1 MENFE
6 SFRVQLYDAIDA
18 GLSSSEEVREQLEAL
33 WQQLDV
39 PPSPVVTEAF
49 KECWNDTYR
58 ATMSTTYFL
67 YLILRPV
74 CILVWIVLQNVWAVI
89 LEHGGRSLQQ
99 AFKQFK
105 TACIWFYNFQL
116 SLTWK
121 QILGEIVSLS
131 AIVGS
136 YYLYKWLQRQ
146 SYWSRAVAFV
156 QDKKHRLVEGYTKF
170 VHRVAQV
177 STVLALSLPHLFFL
191 AACIGIRVLTPTFA
205 RWIVHDTILTDLLS
219 VYYPFMCTLF
229 LVTHRRHPTKGGTST
244 AATSCSK
251 KNKKDDDENVDA
263 TATATATKP
272 KNGKIT
278 NDPSTSSLRRRKT
291 SSMPP
296 AKKSNSSG
304 GDVNSNV
311 PAEYSRDNLTP
322 TGRGGTRINVSSS
335 SPGKAGMSPQDST
348 TYWLRYWHVFGI
360 VQAVGMFLSSIP
372 IFGSFVMRHPLLLL
386 LTAELKTL
394 FFVWLFGMEWILPSS
409 KDAFLAEALPLRLVH
424 RFVTPILLKFYTTVS
439 DAVPQKLWQT
449 WVVSKS
455 ETLLQAFVLIRVLST
470 ERKDWIVNTLKE
482 SRSLIVPSVTLFMP
496 GFITQ
501 FGVALVQ
508 YILPSAKSAQARGDP
523 KRVLY
528 LQYWIMNCM
537 FSALLSIFSGV
548 IWWVPFSTHLI
559 FIAWCYL
566 ALPDTIRVYY
576 DIIESDLAAFG
587 ILKVTGKVA
596 SDINDTTTAKLLSAV
611 TSRLPS
617 ASSSDDNDVTITD
630 RNTEANANSNNN
642 VNGNGDDSLPE
653 LEAKTSTLKLS
664 QDEPENE
671 NSTPTKPARG
681 RSSGGGGT
689 FSATT
694 GLEDNNVKSDK
705 KTN

>member
-6 SFRVQLYDAIDA
+6 AFRVQLYDAIDA

-39 PPSPVVTEAF
+39 PPSPVITEAF

-74 CILVWIVLQNVWAVI
+74 CILVWIGLQNVWAVI

-121 QILGEIVSLS
+121 QALGEIVSLA
-131 AIVGS
+131 AIIGS

-177 STVLALSLPHLFFL
+177 STILALAMPHMFFL
-191 AACIGIRVLTPTFA
+191 AVCIGIRVLAPTFA

-229 LVTHRRHPTKGGTST
+229 LVTNRRHPTKAGNSTST
-244 AATSCSK
+244 TSSSK
-251 KNKKDDDENVDA
+251 NNKKDDDENVD
-263 TATATATKP
+263 TATKATKP
-272 KNGKIT
+272 KNGRNK
-278 NDPSTSSLRRRKT
+278 NDSTTSSLRRRKA
-291 SSMPP
+291 SSMSPS
-296 AKKSNSSG
+296 KKTKSCEREA
-304 GDVNSNV
+304 NSNV
-311 PAEYSRDNLTP
+311 PVEYSRENLKATD
-322 TGRGGTRINVSSS
+322 RGDTRNNVSGRS
-335 SPGKAGMSPQDST
+335 GMSPQDST

-360 VQAVGMFLSSIP
+360 VQAVGMLLSSIP
-372 IFGSFVMRHPLLLL
+372 IFGSFVMRNPLLLL

-394 FFVWLFGMEWILPSS
+394 FFVWLFGMESLLPSS
-409 KDAFLAEALPLRLVH
+409 KDAFLAQALPLRLVH
-424 RFVTPILLKFYTTVS
+424 RFVTPILLKFYATVS

-482 SRSLIVPSVTLFMP
+482 SRSLILPSVTLLMP

-501 FGVALVQ
+501 FGVAFVQ

-576 DIIESDLAAFG
+576 DIFESDLAAFG

-617 ASSSDDNDVTITD
+617 ASSSDDNDVTITGS
-630 RNTEANANSNNN
+630 NTTANDDTANINNS
-642 VNGNGDDSLPE
+642 VNKNGDDLLPE
-653 LEAKTSTLKLS
+653 LEVKTSTLTSS
-664 QDEPENE
+664 QDESENE
-671 NSTPTKPARG
+671 NSTTTKPARRRRSG
-681 RSSGGGGT
+681 RGGGT

-694 GLEDNNVKSDK
+694 GLEGDNVKSDK

>member
-6 SFRVQLYDAIDA
+6 AFRDQLYVAIDR

-39 PPSPVVTEAF
+39 PPSRVVTEAF

-58 ATMSTTYFL
+58 ATMSATYFL

-89 LEHGGRSLQQ
+89 QEHGGRSLQH

-121 QILGEIVSLS
+121 QVLGEIFSLS
-131 AIVGS
+131 AMVGS

-177 STVLALSLPHLFFL
+177 STILALAMPHIFFL
-191 AACIGIRVLTPTFA
+191 TVCIGIRVLTPTFA
-205 RWIVHDTILTDLLS
+205 RWIVHDTILTDMLS

-229 LVTHRRHPTKGGTST
+229 LVTNRRHPTKAGATISST
-244 AATSCSK
+244 PSGK
-251 KNKKDDDENVDA
+251 NNKKDDDNNID
-263 TATATATKP
+263 TTTTATKP
-272 KNGKIT
+272 KNGEKK
-278 NDPSTSSLRRRKT
+278 NDSSTSSLRRRKASST
-291 SSMPP
+291 SPS
-296 AKKSNSSG
+296 KKSNSG
-304 GDVNSNV
+304 GGSANGNV
-311 PAEYSRDNLTP
+311 PAEYSRDTLTP
-322 TGRGGTRINVSSS
+322 TGRGGTCTNVSSS
-335 SPGKAGMSPQDST
+335 SRGRSGMSPQDTT

-409 KDAFLAEALPLRLVH
+409 KDAFLADALPLRLVH

-439 DAVPQKLWQT
+439 DAVPQKLWQR

-455 ETLLQAFVLIRVLST
+455 ETLLQAFVLIRVLSS

-482 SRSLIVPSVTLFMP
+482 SKSLIVPSITLFMP

-501 FGVALVQ
+501 FGVAFVQ

-528 LQYWIMNCM
+528 LQYWIMHCM
-537 FSALLSIFSGV
+537 FSSLLSIFSGV
-548 IWWVPFSTHLI
+548 IWWVPFSTHVI

-587 ILKVTGKVA
+587 ILKVTGNVA

-617 ASSSDDNDVTITD
+617 ASSSDENDITKTGSSTATND
-630 RNTEANANSNNN
+630 ETANNKNSNK
-642 VNGNGDDSLPE
+642 NGDDSLPE
-653 LEAKTSTLKLS
+653 LEAKTSTLALS
-664 QDEPENE
+664 QDESDNE
-671 NSTPTKPARG
+671 KSTTTKSAR
-681 RSSGGGGT
+681 RSGGGT

-694 GLEDNNVKSDK
+694 GLEDNDVKSDK